1 MLQCLS
7 ALLRELAS
15 VNRVID
21 LLKDIIAGF
30 DFGQEIVVYL
40 AGVEHGG
47 EHVKALDVRL
57 ETAGG
62 VFDRCALIDLE
73 SPVGGFGE

>member
-1 MLQCLS
+1 MAVRLS
-7 ALLRELAS
+7 AFIYAI
-15 VNRVID
+15 VD
-21 LLKDIIAGF
+21 LGEDVVAGF
-30 DFGQEIVVYL
+30 YFGQEVVVDL

-73 SPVGGFGE
+73 SPVGGLGEE